1 MKKTIF
7 LKRWGSITGLLA
19 VCFSCLFTFCHQQET
34 DYDALYQQ
42 ITADPMFKKYIST
55 SDEIGVLIAS
65 DQFSFPPKVRP
76 AEVSHALQDASDNT
90 ERVAYLKKIGCTG
103 DVESFIRL
111 QSENIDCKAA
121 IMKNHPDAKPSELF
135 QICTDYRNKQENKPD
150 FLNIAKTALDEKTS
164 KK

>member
-1 MKKTIF
+1 MPVLLTVVF
-7 LKRWGSITGLLA
+7 SFLLA
-19 VCFSCLFTFCHQQET
+19 FCQQKET
-34 DYDALYQQ
+34 NYDALYQQ

-55 SDEIGVLIAS
+55 SDEISVLIAS

-76 AEVSHALQDASDNT
+76 SEVSHALQDAADNS
-90 ERVAYLKKIGCTG
+90 ERVAYLKKIGCIG

-121 IMKNHPDAKPSELF
+121 VMKNHPHAKPSELF
-135 QICTDYRNKQENKPD
+135 QICTDYRNQQENKPD
-150 FLNIAKTALDEKTS
+150 IINIAKTALDEKTS